1 MLYRPAAVWRS
12 FWAVPKWL
20 QACIIQRTYALLLC
34 VGPPLF
40 STEPSSDQ
48 LTSTCCNMMIGG
60 VNWLMILF
68 EGGGWSITFMK
79 TSWLHLVDR
88 AKLDFFPPIL
98 TIKCKYKCQWYWFL
112 SWSQRNV
119 CIFSSCMVSSFI
131 CWTSLLFSWIPLLPC
146 CKIELFSLK
155 EKWTGL

>member
-1 MLYRPAAVWRS
+1 M
-12 FWAVPKWL
+12 
-20 QACIIQRTYALLLC
+20 LLC

-48 LTSTCCNMMIGG
+48 LTSTCCNVMIGG

-68 EGGGWSITFMK
+68 EEGGGWSITFMK

-119 CIFSSCMVSSFI
+119 CIFSSWFHLYFMNISSIFMDTI
-131 CWTSLLFSWIPLLPC
+131 TMLQNWIILSEREVDRVIIVYCSIAFSDSP
-146 CKIELFSLK
+146 KLK
-155 EKWTGL
+155 A

>member
-1 MLYRPAAVWRS
+1 M
-12 FWAVPKWL
+12 
-20 QACIIQRTYALLLC
+20 LLC

-48 LTSTCCNMMIGG
+48 LTSTCCNVMIGG

-68 EGGGWSITFMK
+68 EEGGWSITFMK

-119 CIFSSCMVSSFI
+119 CIFSSWFHLYFMNISSFFMDTI
-131 CWTSLLFSWIPLLPC
+131 TMLQNWIILSEREVDMLINIYCSIAFSDSP
-146 CKIELFSLK
+146 KLK
-155 EKWTGL
+155 A

>member
-1 MLYRPAAVWRS
+1 M
-12 FWAVPKWL
+12 
-20 QACIIQRTYALLLC
+20 LLC

-48 LTSTCCNMMIGG
+48 LTSTCCNVMIGG

-68 EGGGWSITFMK
+68 EEGGWSITFMK

-88 AKLDFFPPIL
+88 AKLDFFPPSIL

-119 CIFSSCMVSSFI
+119 CIFSSWFHLYLLNISSIFMDTI
-131 CWTSLLFSWIPLLPC
+131 TMLQNWIILSEREVDGLIIIYCSIAFSDSP
-146 CKIELFSLK
+146 KLK
-155 EKWTGL
+155 A